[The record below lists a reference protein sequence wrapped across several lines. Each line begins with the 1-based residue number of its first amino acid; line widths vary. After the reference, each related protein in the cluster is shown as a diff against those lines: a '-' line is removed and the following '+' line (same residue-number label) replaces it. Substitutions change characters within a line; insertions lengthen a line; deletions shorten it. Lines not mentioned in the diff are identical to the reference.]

1 MGVILII
8 IALALLTILCF
19 KGVPV
24 ILATLI
30 ASVIFAIIADPSTA
44 YEAISATFMGGV
56 ATFVQAYFLTFL
68 GGAIFGT
75 LVDMSGAASAIA
87 ETITS
92 RVGKKYIVIGV
103 VVVTAILTMGG
114 VSVYVA
120 FFAVYPIAMGL
131 FREAD
136 IPRRLFPAV
145 YMLGGGTFTM
155 TGAFSPAI
163 QNIIPTT
170 YLGTTAAAAPVIG
183 VIGMAFTFILGSI
196 YLTWRVG
203 KCAAT
208 NEHFVAL
215 ESDVAATSDKKKP
228 NFIISLIPMI
238 ILLVVLNGLSMPIE
252 IALLAAIIAAIILY
266 FPYIP
271 HDLKTLWKNLASGAE
286 GACKTA
292 LNTGTTVGFGKVISA
307 SAAFQSLIPVVTG
320 IGGSPLIGAS
330 VATAV
335 LCCLSGS
342 ASGGLGIAIPI
353 VGEIYLPMGVSA
365 AALHRVAAVA
375 SSSLDSMP
383 HNGGVI
389 TFLNYSHTTHAEGYK
404 DIAVV
409 SVLIPLLE
417 VVLTII
423 LLTAL
428 GPI

>member
-1 MGVILII
+1 MGVFLII

-30 ASVIFAIIADPSTA
+30 ASIVFAVIADPGSA
-44 YEAISATFMGGV
+44 YESISTLFMGGA

-75 LVDMSGAASAIA
+75 LVDMSGAASSIA

-92 RVGKKYIVIGV
+92 RIGKKFIVIGV
-103 VVVTAILTMGG
+103 VVVAAVLTMGG

-145 YMLGGGTFTM
+145 YMLGAGTFTM

-170 YLGTTAAAAPVIG
+170 YLGTTAAAAPIVGI
-183 VIGMAFTFILGSI
+183 IGMVFTFILGSL
-196 YLTWRVG
+196 YLVWRVG
-203 KCAAT
+203 KCAAN

-215 ESDVAATSDKKKP
+215 ESDISENPDKKKP

-238 ILLVVLNGLSMPIE
+238 VLLVVLNGLGKPIE
-252 IALLAAIIAAIILY
+252 IALLVAIIVAIILY

-271 HDLKTLWKNLASGAE
+271 HDMKTLWKNLGNGAE
-286 GACKTA
+286 GACKTV
-292 LNTGTTVGFGKVISA
+292 LNTGTTVGFGKVISG
-307 SAAFQSLIPVVTG
+307 SAAFQALIPAVTG
-320 IGGSPLIGAS
+320 LGGSPLIGAS
-330 VATAV
+330 AATAI

-404 DIAVV
+404 DVAVV
-409 SVLIPLLE
+409 SVIIPLLE
-417 VVLTII
+417 VVLTVI
-423 LLTAL
+423 LLSVL